1 MNRGYSYIGGGLR
14 RSYLSE
20 ILMIWRNGPH
30 ETFGSKAKVAFL
42 TEETATVKTLTWE
55 EAWSISQAEK
65 DGQCDSTVVCKGQR
79 GTAGLKRLKGAKIT
93 QSLISCRYTH

>member
-20 ILMIWRNGPH
+20 ILMIWRVGPH
-30 ETFGSKAKVAFL
+30 VKLLEVKL
-42 TEETATVKTLTWE
+42 RLLDREEIATVKILTWE

-65 DGQCDSTVVCKGQR
+65 DGQCD
-79 GTAGLKRLKGAKIT
+79 
-93 QSLISCRYTH
+93 

>member
-1 MNRGYSYIGGGLR
+1 MNMGYSYIGGGLR

-42 TEETATVKTLTWE
+42 TEETTTVKTLTWE
-55 EAWSISQAEK
+55 EAWSISQAEN
-65 DGQCDSTVVCKGQR
+65 DGQCDYCGVQR
-79 GTAGLKRLKGAKIT
+79 AEGDWRTEEIKRSQDHTESYKL
-93 QSLISCRYTH
+93 

>member
-14 RSYLSE
+14 GSHLSE
-20 ILMIWRNGPH
+20 ILMTWRIGPH

-42 TEETATVKTLTWE
+42 TEEIATVKILTWE

-65 DGQCDSTVVCKGQR
+65 DGHCD
-79 GTAGLKRLKGAKIT
+79 
-93 QSLISCRYTH
+93 